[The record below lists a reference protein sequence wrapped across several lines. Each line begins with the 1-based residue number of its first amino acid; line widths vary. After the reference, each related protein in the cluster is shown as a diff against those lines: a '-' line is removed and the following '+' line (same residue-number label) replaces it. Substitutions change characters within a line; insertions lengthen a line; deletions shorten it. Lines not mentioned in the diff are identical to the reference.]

1 MVKLVLKWILLMS
14 LLIIFSN
21 CNNNSPSEEDL
32 RLEKKGQTAQLIN
45 EPDPEEVRMR
55 DLVQQYDTFIASK
68 FEELNLPGL
77 AYAIVKNGEV
87 ISVRTHGVQEKGKE
101 GLIDEHTVFRLASI
115 SKGFAATIAG
125 LLVDQGYIDWDDNVT
140 TYLPKFKLR
149 SSAQTDALTIRHTL
163 SHTTGLKEYS
173 GVSLINKNLS
183 CARILRG
190 LKSAKIEA
198 KPAKVFAYQNAIFS
212 TISEI
217 GKSTTDLSYGSLL
230 DSLIFNPLEMTDASS
245 SYKSIMANEN
255 RAIPHVF
262 SKRRGWNSV
271 KIRKKWY
278 NVGPAAG
285 VNASISDMA
294 IWLQAM
300 LGHHPNVVSK
310 SVLNEIFKRHIP
322 INEDSKYYE
331 TWAPGLSD
339 AYYGLGWR
347 IFNYKKHKIVY
358 HGGFVRGYRPEM
370 GFCPKEDIGIV
381 FLTNASKNEL
391 STICVHAFFEMYFAP
406 RVPS

>member
-1 MVKLVLKWILLMS
+1 VKLVLKWIFLMS

-21 CNNNSPSEEDL
+21 CNNDPSEADL
-32 RLEKKGQTAQLIN
+32 RLKKEGQTARLIN
-45 EPDPEEVRMR
+45 QPDPEELRMR
-55 DLVQQYDTFIASK
+55 DLIEQYDTFITHK
-68 FEELNLPGL
+68 FEELDLPGL
-77 AYAIVKNGEV
+77 AYAIVKDGEV
-87 ISVRTHGVQEKGKE
+87 LSVRTYGVQEKGEE

-115 SKGFAATIAG
+115 SKGFAATLAG
-125 LLVDQGYIDWDDNVT
+125 LLVDQDYIGWDDTVST
-140 TYLPKFKLR
+140 HLPKFRLR
-149 SSAQTDALTIRHTL
+149 SSSQTDEVTIRHTL

-173 GVSLINKNLS
+173 GASLIYKDLS
-183 CARILRG
+183 CASILYG
-190 LKSAKIEA
+190 LKNARIEA

-212 TISEI
+212 AISEI
-217 GKSTTDLSYGSLL
+217 GKSTTGLSYGSLL
-230 DSLIFNPLEMTDASS
+230 DSMIFNPLEMTDASS
-245 SYKSIMANEN
+245 SYKSMMANDN

-262 SKRRGWNSV
+262 SSKKGWSSV
-271 KIRKKWY
+271 DIRKKWY

-300 LGHHPNVVSK
+300 LGHRPDVIPE
-310 SVLNEIFKRHIP
+310 SVLGEIFKRHIP
-322 INEDSKYYE
+322 INDDSKYYE

-370 GFCPKEDIGIV
+370 GFCPSEDIGIV
-381 FLTNASKNEL
+381 LLTNASKNEL

-406 RVPS
+406 RVSR